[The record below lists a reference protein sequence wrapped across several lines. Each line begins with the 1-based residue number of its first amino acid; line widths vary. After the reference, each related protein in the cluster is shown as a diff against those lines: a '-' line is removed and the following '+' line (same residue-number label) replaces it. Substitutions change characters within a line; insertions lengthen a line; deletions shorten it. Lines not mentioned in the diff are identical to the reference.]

1 MSKYAFCWRIRA
13 AQEMINYG
21 ETCGKTAD
29 LISARDDQVWET
41 IGKTQGLTD
50 LGNLNRR
57 DSLRS
62 AVLCVPRRTLRFV
75 RAARDDQVWR
85 KHWEK
90 GRFDFGAR

>member
-41 IGKTQGLTD
+41 IGKTAGSHRLS
-50 LGNLNRR
+50 GI
-57 DSLRS
+57 
-62 AVLCVPRRTLRFV
+62 
-75 RAARDDQVWR
+75 
-85 KHWEK
+85 
-90 GRFDFGAR
+90 